1 MVARRCQVC
10 RSQKR
15 VEIDQLIL
23 EGKLSLQSIGE
34 QFEFPKTAIWAH
46 KTYHM
51 TPETDV
57 KEHLAHVDHLVKRL
71 IRYSR
76 ETEKIF
82 KAVRDIKDYDRALQA
97 IARIEHQILLQAKLL
112 GELRNV
118 TTININIL
126 ELPAWKQLQAI
137 LTDTLREY
145 PDALAAV
152 ATALQEHLGSV
163 PGFVPPASRSLAP
176 PTLTVDGVE
185 KSDRRRDE
193 LG

>member
-10 RSQKR
+10 RSPKR
-15 VEIDQLIL
+15 VEIDALIL

-51 TPETDV
+51 KPEADV
-57 KEHLAHVDHLVKRL
+57 REHLAHADHLVKRL
-71 IRYSR
+71 IRYSK

-82 KAVRDIKDYDRALQA
+82 KAVRDIKDYDLALQA

-112 GELRNV
+112 GELRNA

-126 ELPAWKQLQAI
+126 ELPAWRQLQSI
-137 LTDTLREY
+137 LTDVLKEY
-145 PDALAAV
+145 PEALAAV
-152 ATALQEHLGSV
+152 ATALRDHLGSV
-163 PGFVPPASRSLAP
+163 PGFVPAPSRSLAA

-185 KSDRRRDE
+185 TVIDVE
-193 LG
+193 TN